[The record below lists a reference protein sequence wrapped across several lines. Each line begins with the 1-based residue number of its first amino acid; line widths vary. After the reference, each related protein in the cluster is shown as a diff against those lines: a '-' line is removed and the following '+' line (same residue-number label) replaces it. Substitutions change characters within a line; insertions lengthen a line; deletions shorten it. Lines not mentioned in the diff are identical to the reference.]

1 MQHNLKAKVV
11 ITTTLDL
18 DEFLQVSHCEIVKEI
33 WDILQITHEGTTE
46 VKRARL
52 GTLIHEYELFIMKPE
67 ESINY
72 MQPQFIHIVSH
83 MITLG
88 KTFSNE

>member
-1 MQHNLKAKVV
+1 MKAKVV
-11 ITTTLDL
+11 ITSALGL
-18 DEFLQVSHCEIVKEI
+18 DEFLRVSYNETAKEM
-33 WDILQITHEGTTE
+33 WHILEITHEGTTE

-88 KTFSNE
+88 KAFSNE